1 MGEQTRRTTMA
12 EAAEFIEQRKKEFMQ
27 AAEAGPD
34 ILSREETPKK
44 DRNRRR
50 RRSSVGETYGAKG
63 KAGFC
68 HRADGQSN
76 MHVRN
81 SNVKSK
87 IVSVATHE
95 NPDKS
100 KIRRSSTETS
110 PGSPKSTTTR
120 SRQNSAKCREQPPV
134 VAFPNQQGTDFASRS
149 EFTVVDFAADSRAA
163 SRAASRANKETGEKP
178 SIADWGDVHGPLL
191 ARGTSSLENYADL
204 NSAYGQFKRAASP
217 EDSIRARQRVL
228 EARENLKTA
237 EAKDHQ
243 ELAVLQKTRSHQEL
257 PIAENPAERELTQ
270 APVEENP
277 IPEKTKAQRASATGP
292 FRKSMFTFPALPS
305 FPLEGHGRGL
315 TLIPETPQFLENR
328 PLWPREIASA
338 PGTHP
343 APRRRETGHGIYPR
357 QGFCVSMKPV
367 PTTVSTAPF
376 SDHAARSWLD
386 GRNHPDDK
394 GAALNSNSKL
404 RAKWDR
410 QLHQRNHKIAQA
422 KSDREHKELTARLA
436 EQRDTARKE
445 QAYVEHSC
453 AQRRHNNELR
463 RMRRHA
469 REEHKAKCQQIED
482 RAEQIAQHKADMVM
496 DQIGA
501 EDEAIKQRGK
511 SRQEAI
517 SRQWDVQNASL
528 KRNTAAYRKLYQVQS
543 PHITTSF
550 RSLYHWCP
558 NEEHSE
564 PKKRVSGKV
573 AILERQQMSSTDLFG
588 PTNLSSR
595 PLIHRA
601 HV

>member
-1 MGEQTRRTTMA
+1 MA

-27 AAEAGPD
+27 AAETGPD
-34 ILSREETPKK
+34 ILTREETPDVKRGDK
-44 DRNRRR
+44 SRRR

-81 SNVKSK
+81 TNIKSK

-95 NPDKS
+95 NPKP
-100 KIRRSSTETS
+100 KRS
-110 PGSPKSTTTR
+110 PRHAGSPPDQR
-120 SRQNSAKCREQPPV
+120 PSANCREQPPGE
-134 VAFPNQQGTDFASRS
+134 AFPNQGGEFASSRPQ
-149 EFTVVDFAADSRAA
+149 FTVVDFAADSRAA
-163 SRAASRANKETGEKP
+163 SRAASRANAKETGHDP
-178 SIADWGDVHGPLL
+178 GIAEWGDVHGGLLL
-191 ARGTSSLENYADL
+191 ARGKSSLENYAAL

-257 PIAENPAERELTQ
+257 PIAENPEERELTE

-277 IPEKTKAQRASATGP
+277 IPEKTKAQRASAPGP

-305 FPLEGHGRGL
+305 FPLEGNGRGL
-315 TLIPETPQFLENR
+315 TLTAETPQFLENR

-376 SDHAARSWLD
+376 RDHPARSWLD
-386 GRNHPDDK
+386 GRNHPKDK

-436 EQRDTARKE
+436 EQQDTAMKE
-445 QAYVEHSC
+445 QAYVEHSR

-469 REEHKAKCQQIED
+469 RAEHKAKCQQIED
-482 RAEQIAQHKADMVM
+482 RAEQIAQHKADMMM

-501 EDEAIKQRGK
+501 EHEAIKQKGQ

-517 SRQWDVQNASL
+517 SRQWDVQKASL

-588 PTNLSSR
+588 PTNLNSP
-595 PLIHRA
+595 PLIQRA